1 MLSLSLS
8 LSYTHTHIAHICT
21 QKAQHEISEKGER
34 DCARAGAPTI
44 VETLTPRDTLARYIV
59 ALRTGTVAFF
69 IASAASA
76 DIAALR
82 KAPKSSPIAQGI
94 VIEVKGNFMIVEG
107 VVWGLVL
114 SGLSVLLMCRGE
126 GNKVPKRGRSLFIFE
141 PPGVALS
148 LR

>member
-1 MLSLSLS
+1 MAG
-8 LSYTHTHIAHICT
+8 YT
-21 QKAQHEISEKGER
+21 
-34 DCARAGAPTI
+34 
-44 VETLTPRDTLARYIV
+44 V
-59 ALRTGTVAFF
+59 ALRTRTVTFF
-69 IASAASA
+69 IASAGSA
-76 DIAALR
+76 EIAVLR
-82 KAPKSSPIAQGI
+82 KALESSPSIAQGI
-94 VIEVKGNFMIVEG
+94 VIQVKVTFMIVEG